1 MVQSRTSGTG
11 RTLVL
16 SGFVA
21 FLCAGCGQST
31 GSRPLADTQ
40 ARPTA
45 AQTANDDLPKD
56 AAPDE
61 EEPAVTEATP
71 DSEAQPRRE
80 IETELAAVFP
90 FIRVNV
96 GARLVEFDGV
106 ISPLMDPTGEGRRFY
121 IEQIVC
127 TQGTKEH
134 ESLVVTRARPSHLHA
149 ALLMIG
155 AEQGHPVF
163 WTYPEGQTVVHAPT
177 GDRVRVEVEYVDQDA
192 QTQVIDP
199 LIWVVPRDGVTEF
212 PRAEGKWLFAGSV
225 ERNTS
230 AGRLYEADAA
240 GTVVGLAS
248 FGTEVIAW
256 SQPIS
261 HEEVDGDL
269 AWIAYQA
276 AMPPAN
282 TPVIVRIRRSD

>member
-11 RTLVL
+11 STLVL
-16 SGFVA
+16 SGLVL
-21 FLCAGCGQST
+21 FLGVGCGQGA
-31 GSRPLADTQ
+31 GSRPLADT
-40 ARPTA
+40 RSTTP
-45 AQTANDDLPKD
+45 QTADNDLRADTPS
-56 AAPDE
+56 DE
-61 EEPAVTEATP
+61 TEHAITEAEPETP
-71 DSEAQPRRE
+71 AKPRRE
-80 IETELAAVFP
+80 IESELVAVFP

-96 GARLVEFDGV
+96 GERLVEFDGT

-149 ALLMIG
+149 ALLMID
-155 AEQGHPVF
+155 AERGHPVF
-163 WTYPEGQTVVHAPT
+163 WTYPEGRTVVHAPA
-177 GDRVRVEVEYVDQDA
+177 GDRVVVEVEFVDQDA

-199 LIWVVPRDGVTEF
+199 LVWVVPRDGVTKF
-212 PRAEGKWLFAGSV
+212 PRDEGKWLFAGSV
-225 ERNTS
+225 ERETS
-230 AGRLYEADAA
+230 AGLLYEADAA

-261 HEEVDGDL
+261 HEEADGDL
-269 AWIAYQA
+269 AWIADTA

-282 TPVIVRIRRSD
+282 TPVTVRIRLAD